1 MKEKLEFIGA
11 IMELLAQYSHRISG
25 QGEESIYYDD
35 ALSAQEDAWE
45 LLEKHGFA
53 ENMGGNGHEH
63 KLLYEKYYEAL
74 KK

>member
-1 MKEKLEFIGA
+1 VKEKLEFIGA
-11 IMELLAQYSHRISG
+11 IIELLVQYSHKIAKQDG
-25 QGEESIYYDD
+25 ESIYYDD

-63 KLLYEKYYEAL
+63 KLLYEKYCEAL